1 MLAWAESEDDIVA
14 KYNISQAQQESGDFN
29 RKIFSSQIG
38 TAMKNG
44 FSIFGKIR
52 VTAPNEKRSVTMNMT
67 KHGTMGTIGPLS
79 FKL

>member
-52 VTAPNEKRSVTMNMT
+52 VTAPNEKKISNNEYDKTWDYGD
-67 KHGTMGTIGPLS
+67 H
-79 FKL
+79 